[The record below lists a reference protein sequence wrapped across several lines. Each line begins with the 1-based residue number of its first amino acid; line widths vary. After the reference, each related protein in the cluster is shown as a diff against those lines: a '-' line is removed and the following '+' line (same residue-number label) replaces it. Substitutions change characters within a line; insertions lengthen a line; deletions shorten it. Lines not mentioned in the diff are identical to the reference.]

1 MGKKAE
7 ATILPSL
14 IITTYNWKEALSL
27 TLMSVL
33 QQTRTPFEVIIADDG
48 SREDTGQVVRAFAE
62 KAPCPIRHIW
72 QEDAGFRLAQIRNR
86 AIAAARGNYIILID
100 GDIIIEQHFVADHM
114 TIARTNF
121 LLQGSRVLL
130 SSACSGKLLSTQ
142 TLPACFFS
150 TGVANRKNCLRSPLL
165 SGIFS
170 WKSTSYM
177 NVRTCNFSFWKKD
190 AIAVNGFDEK
200 FVGWGR
206 EDSEFTARMLYYGIR
221 RRNVRFRATAY
232 HLYHPM
238 NDRRQLAAND
248 HLLRQ
253 TVKNKRTWCDNGLA
267 EYLT

>member
-1 MGKKAE
+1 MGKTAE
-7 ATILPSL
+7 PTVLPSL

-33 QQTRTPFEVIIADDG
+33 QQTQAPLEVIIADDG
-48 SREDTGQVVRAFAE
+48 SKEDTGQMVRAFAE
-62 KAPCPIRHIW
+62 KAAFPIRHVW
-72 QEDAGFRLAQIRNR
+72 QEDTGFRLAQIRNR

-100 GDIIIEQHFVADHM
+100 GDIIIERHFIADHIA
-114 TIARTNF
+114 TARTNF

-130 SSACSGKLLSTQ
+130 SSACSNKLLASQ
-142 TLPACFFS
+142 TLPTCFFS

-170 WKSTSYM
+170 WNSTNYM
-177 NVRTCNFSFWKKD
+177 HVRTCNFSFWKND

-221 RRNVRFRATAY
+221 RRNICFRATAY

-238 NDRRQLAAND
+238 NDRGQLTAND
-248 HLLRQ
+248 HLLWQ
-253 TVKNKRTWCDNGLA
+253 TVKNKLTWCDNGLA